1 MQLVEGFRLAPQQ
14 KRLWQLQSA
23 GGAAYCAQGLVAIDG
38 PLDRPA
44 LAAALRELAARHE
57 ILRTSFQR
65 PPGLALP
72 VQVIAE

>member
-44 LAAALRELAARHE
+44 LDADGVVLQGSEPADRLRYGKLAAWDADGR
-57 ILRTSFQR
+57 IL
-65 PPGLALP
+65 P
-72 VQVIAE
+72 